1 MASMAALKNLP
12 GPRHAVPRCTFRAP
26 WDGRSRRFGAE
37 HTNTQ
42 AHAHTHALRIRGPA
56 HHAHLALP
64 FGEGRIVFFAVT
76 APFACVLSTF
86 KPLEEQQ
93 QSQSNV

>member
-1 MASMAALKNLP
+1 MLSLDAHSGLHGM
-12 GPRHAVPRCTFRAP
+12 
-26 WDGRSRRFGAE
+26 DGVEGLAQNTR
-37 HTNTQ
+37 TQ